1 MRRKTLLRPV
11 GSRLATVWDA
21 VQNSLWFVP
30 GAMALAGAAL
40 ALVLLRVDLPD
51 DGFWSS
57 LEAPAR
63 DAPSFLATLL
73 SSMITMAT
81 LAISITMVVLTL
93 AANQL
98 GFRLIRNFIGDRR
111 TQIGLGLFL
120 ATIVYLLLVL
130 RGLPVGEEAHAHQPA
145 VAITVGSLLVLASVA
160 MLLFYVHHLARSI
173 VADTLI
179 HRVGDR
185 LDAVVDQF
193 LPDLGPHER
202 QHPRS
207 IEEHART
214 GPIRGD
220 EGGYIQAIDYDL
232 LVCAARE
239 ADCVVEL
246 AYRPGHHVLP
256 GGVHAWVTP
265 PDARSKRL
273 AKTFAEA
280 VVIGPERTPVQ
291 DLEFAIRQLVEIAL
305 RALSPSMNDAFT
317 AIAAIN
323 RLGLSIAT
331 IMRRPSAE
339 RGFPDE
345 DGVVRVISP
354 ISTFE
359 GLVDIAFHQIRR
371 SAADSP
377 AVIMHLLETL
387 GQLAELAVDEG
398 HKAVIAEHIDLV
410 TESGRRAIQ
419 EPRDRA
425 AMEARRD
432 EAVAA
437 LTENGPIEHKD
448 GLR

>member
-1 MRRKTLLRPV
+1 MRRKTFFRPV

-30 GAMALAGAAL
+30 GSMALAGAAL

-51 DGFWSS
+51 DGFWSG

-63 DAPSFLATLL
+63 DAPAFLATLL

-111 TQIGLGLFL
+111 TQVGLGLFL

-130 RGLPVGEEAHAHQPA
+130 RGLPVGEEAHARQPA
-145 VAITVGSLLVLASVA
+145 VAITLGSILVLASVA

-179 HRVGDR
+179 HRVGDQ
-185 LDAVVDQF
+185 LDAVVNQF
-193 LPDLGPHER
+193 LPDLKPEER

-207 IEEHART
+207 IEAHART
-214 GPIRGD
+214 APIRGE
-220 EGGYIQAIDYDL
+220 EGGYVQAIDYDL
-232 LVCAARE
+232 LVRAACKG
-239 ADCVVEL
+239 DCVIEL
-246 AYRPGHHVLP
+246 AYRPGHHILP
-256 GGVHAWVTP
+256 GGVHGWVSP
-265 PDARSKRL
+265 PEARSE
-273 AKTFAEA
+273 AIETAFAQA
-280 VVIGPERTPVQ
+280 VVVGPERTPVQ

-305 RALSPSMNDAFT
+305 RALSPSLNDAFT
-317 AIAAIN
+317 AVAAIN

-339 RGFPDE
+339 RGFPDAN
-345 DGVVRVISP
+345 GTVRVISP
-354 ISTFE
+354 VSTFE

-387 GQLAELAVDEG
+387 AQLAEIAKDEG

-410 TESGRRAIQ
+410 TESGRRAIT

-437 LTENGPIEHKD
+437 LSENGPVAHKD

>member
-1 MRRKTLLRPV
+1 MRRSLFRPV
-11 GSRLATVWDA
+11 GSRIATVWDA
-21 VQNSLWFVP
+21 VQSSLWFIP
-30 GAMALAGAAL
+30 GAMSLAGAAL
-40 ALVLLRVDLPD
+40 ALGLLRVDLPD
-51 DGFWSS
+51 DGFWGS

-63 DAPSFLATLL
+63 NAPDFLATLL

-130 RGLPVGEEAHAHQPA
+130 RGLPVGDDAHASQPA
-145 VAITVGSLLVLASVA
+145 VAITLGSALVLASIA

-179 HRVGDR
+179 HRVGDQ
-185 LDAVVDQF
+185 LDAVVNQF
-193 LPDLGPHER
+193 LPDLKPEER

-214 GPIRGD
+214 APIRGE
-220 EGGYIQAIDYDL
+220 EGGYVQAVDYEL
-232 LVCAARE
+232 LVRAACK
-239 ADCVVEL
+239 ADCVIEL
-246 AYRPGHHVLP
+246 AYRPGHHILP
-256 GGVHAWVTP
+256 GGVHGWVSP
-265 PDARSKRL
+265 PEARSE
-273 AKTFAEA
+273 AIETAFAQA
-280 VVIGPERTPVQ
+280 VVVGPERTPVQ

-345 DGVVRVISP
+345 NGVVRVISP
-354 ISTFE
+354 VSTFE

-387 GQLAELAVDEG
+387 AQLAELARDEG
-398 HKAVIAEHIDLV
+398 HRAVIAEHIDLV
-410 TESGRRAIQ
+410 TESARRAIT

-437 LTENGPIEHKD
+437 LAGEGPVAHKD